1 MPIAKRGEAWQVTV
15 CHAGQIHR
23 RSSRR
28 WSKAQAREV
37 EQKLIQDLIALDL
50 GRLPDRT
57 FNDAVAEWLK
67 QEAPR
72 KKSEAKLRSVLN
84 TIAPILE
91 GRSLTDVNDVVR
103 EIRAQGGLKKAALAP
118 ATLNRRLAFVRRLL
132 SLAYKRWG
140 WLDQPLHQRVE
151 LLPERNERHIYLT
164 EAQVERLASLC
175 PRAGDAIRLA
185 AYTGVRR
192 GHLLRLTAAHVI
204 DDCLSLGIDS
214 KTGAPQ
220 IIPLHPKV
228 QRIAAGLPLRVTDQV
243 LRNEFEAARAA
254 MGLQIRFHDLRHTFA
269 SWLLQGGADVM
280 HVRDFLG
287 HSSVAVTQRYAHL
300 KTTHLREALGKIGTG
315 TAQSLHKPKKKKA
328 ALAAL

>member
-1 MPIAKRGEAWQVTV
+1 MPISKRGDAWQVTV
-15 CHAGQIHR
+15 CHAGQVHR
-23 RSSRR
+23 RSSRH

-37 EQKLIQDLIALDL
+37 EQKLLNDLIAIDL
-50 GRLPDRT
+50 GKQPDRT

-72 KKSEAKLRSVLN
+72 KKSEAKLRSVLS

-91 GRSLTDVNDVVR
+91 GRSLQDVNDVVR
-103 EIRAQGGLKKAALAP
+103 EIRAQAGAKGQALAP

-140 WLDQPLHQRVE
+140 WLDQPLHQRIE
-151 LLPERNERHIYLT
+151 LLPERNERHVYLT

-192 GHLLRLTAAHVI
+192 GHLLRLTAADVI
-204 DDCLSLGIDS
+204 GDCLSLGIDS

-220 IIPLHPKV
+220 LIPIHPKV
-228 QRIAAGLPLRVTDQV
+228 QAIAASLPLYVTNQV
-243 LRNEFEAARAA
+243 LRTEFEAARLQ
-254 MGLQIRFHDLRHTFA
+254 MGLAIRFHDLRHTFA
-269 SWLLQGGADVM
+269 SWLLQSGADVM

-300 KTTHLREALGKIGTG
+300 KTSHLRDALGRIGTE
-315 TAQSLHKPKKKKA
+315 TAQSLHKTRKKKA
-328 ALAAL
+328 AAAAQ

>member
-1 MPIAKRGEAWQVTV
+1 MPISKRGEAWQVTV
-15 CHAGQIHR
+15 CHAGQVHR
-23 RSSRR
+23 RSSRL
-28 WSKAQAREV
+28 WSKTEAREV
-37 EQKLIQDLIALDL
+37 EQKLIRDLIALDL
-50 GRLPDRT
+50 GKQPDRT
-57 FNDAVAEWLK
+57 YNDAVAEWLK

-91 GRSLTDVNDVVR
+91 GRSLTDVNEVVR
-103 EIRAQGGLKKAALAP
+103 EIRAQSGIRGQALAP

-151 LLPERNERHIYLT
+151 LLPERNERHVYLT
-164 EAQVERLASLC
+164 EKQVARLASLC
-175 PRAGDAIRLA
+175 PRAGDAILLA
-185 AYTGVRR
+185 AYTGIRR
-192 GHLLRLTAAHVI
+192 GHLLRLTAADVI

-228 QRIAAGLPLRVTDQV
+228 KAIAAGLPLRVTNQV
-243 LRNEFEAARAA
+243 LREEFEAARQT
-254 MGLQIRFHDLRHTFA
+254 MGLAIRFHDLRHTFA

-300 KTTHLREALGKIGTG
+300 KTSHLRDALGRIGAP
-315 TAQSLHKPKKKKA
+315 TAQRLHKPKKKKA
-328 ALAAL
+328 ASAAH